1 MKFGKSLN
9 NQIEKTVPQW
19 RDKFLS
25 YKLLKKKLKL
35 VQPTSDERPNK
46 RARIDDGEMSNEETD
61 FRNSL
66 ENELHK
72 FNYFFVEK
80 EEECII
86 RFKVPLIMTVFEWS
100 IFILNLGFR
109 V

>member
-25 YKLLKKKLKL
+25 YKELKKKLKL
-35 VQPTSDERPNK
+35 VEPIIIISSNERPSK
-46 RARIDDGEMSNEETD
+46 RARIDGDISNEETD

-66 ENELHK
+66 ENELNK
-72 FNYFFVEK
+72 FNTFFLEK

-86 RFKVPLIMTVFEWS
+86 RLK
-100 IFILNLGFR
+100 
-109 V
+109 